1 MAVIGTVF
9 FRAYTCLLVETET
22 VTEDPPELAKTVYVA
37 EVEPEKLRLSL
48 SALVTPTLY
57 EPLVAE
63 IGDVTCSEA
72 DALAPEAMLSA
83 DVFEDTDHPFGAK
96 VCKLKLDVPQATS
109 LLVTEIV

>member
-1 MAVIGTVF
+1 M
-9 FRAYTCLLVETET
+9 
-22 VTEDPPELAKTVYVA
+22 A
-37 EVEPEKLRLSL
+37 EVEPEKLGLSL

-109 LLVTEIV
+109 LLVTEIVYVKVVPGSAVWLCDDVTVGFAGTHC